1 MCPAERQVLA
11 PAEAFSARI
20 LSSCSFSDSCL
31 TYPPSV
37 LNLQMTLLLLILSW
51 SFVLTMVNTHPIQYH
66 IQRNVELHR

>member
-1 MCPAERQVLA
+1 MCPAERQVLT

-20 LSSCSFSDSCL
+20 LSSCL